1 MELKN
6 YSNYLNNLGQKILA
20 IDYGTK
26 VIGLAIFNIGF
37 DPYPLLYGKIITS
50 PNSHDEIIEII
61 KTEEIDTVIMG
72 IPYLLDGKSTD
83 MTRKILSYGESLKKK
98 INNINFYFQDE
109 TLSSFEAE
117 QRMLNSPRFN
127 FKIDK
132 KQIDSLAASI
142 ILEDW
147 IKSE

>member
-6 YSNYLNNLGQKILA
+6 YANYQNNLGHKILA

-26 VIGLAIFNIGF
+26 IIGLAIFNIGF

-50 PNSHDEIIEII
+50 PKSQDEIIEII
-61 KTEEIDTVIMG
+61 KLEEIDTVILG
-72 IPYLLDGKSTD
+72 VPYLLDGKSTD
-83 MTRKILSYGESLKKK
+83 MTRKILIYGESLKKK
-98 INNINFYFQDE
+98 LININFYFQDE

-117 QRMLNSPRFN
+117 QRMLSSPRFN

>member
-1 MELKN
+1 M
-6 YSNYLNNLGQKILA
+6 
-20 IDYGTK
+20 
-26 VIGLAIFNIGF
+26 
-37 DPYPLLYGKIITS
+37 
-50 PNSHDEIIEII
+50 
-61 KTEEIDTVIMG
+61 
-72 IPYLLDGKSTD
+72 
-83 MTRKILSYGESLKKK
+83 KK
-98 INNINFYFQDE
+98 INDINFHFQDE

-117 QRMLNSPRFN
+117 QRMINSPRFN

>member
-6 YSNYLNNLGQKILA
+6 YSNYQNNLGQKVLA

-50 PNSHDEIIEII
+50 PKSHDEIIEII
-61 KTEEIDTVIMG
+61 KREEIDTVILG

-83 MTRKILSYGESLKKK
+83 MTRRILSYGESLKKK
-98 INNINFYFQDE
+98 INAINFHFQDE

-117 QRMLNSPRFN
+117 QRMINSPRFN